1 MKHMDRDLSSP
12 DALPPLTIAASIPAW
27 LLSAAIHLLIAIAGS
42 LLVRGIVVQPHD
54 DLPRTG
60 AIVLA
65 RRTADHVEYFGDEG
79 TSERHS
85 TLKPIGLDSATGTVG
100 GGGPL
105 SEQPPLLA
113 GISLPDV
120 GGNLPIGDAT
130 IPAPQLGGSR
140 RQPRLPVNPLDESA
154 ILAEDALI
162 PREKIPTGP
171 TAQLSL
177 FGSANAEG
185 RSFVFAIDH
194 SNSMGGEGLGAI
206 QAAAK
211 ELAAHINQLT
221 DQQTFQVVAYN
232 QAVAYFTD
240 RELIAATA
248 ENKRKL
254 VTFIANLAAYGQTE
268 HSRGL
273 IAALRLK
280 PEVIFLL
287 TDGGDPPLNAG
298 QLKLIREQAAP
309 RTAIH
314 CLHFGRGEQS
324 GSTNFLA
331 RLAAENRGSYVYID
345 MNGR

>member
-1 MKHMDRDLSSP
+1 MTADPLRAQS
-12 DALPPLTIAASIPAW
+12 LPPLPIAASIPAW
-27 LLSAAIHLLIAIAGS
+27 LLSVAIHLLIAIAGS
-42 LLVRGIVVQPHD
+42 LLVHGMVVQPHD
-54 DLPRTG
+54 ESPRT
-60 AIVLA
+60 AEIVLA
-65 RRTADHVEYFGDEG
+65 RRTADHVEYFSDNG
-79 TSERHS
+79 TSERYS
-85 TLKPIGLDSATGTVG
+85 ALKPIGGEIATGVVG
-100 GGGPL
+100 GGGGPT
-105 SEQPPLLA
+105 SDQPPLIA
-113 GISLPDV
+113 AISLPDV
-120 GGNLPIGDAT
+120 GGNLPIGDAG
-130 IPAPQLGGSR
+130 IAAPQLGGPR
-140 RQPRLPVNPLDESA
+140 GQPRLPANPIDEAA

-162 PREKIPTGP
+162 PREKAPTGP

-185 RSFVFAIDH
+185 RSFVFVIDH

-232 QAVAYFTD
+232 QGVAYFTD
-240 RELIAATA
+240 RELIPASA

-273 IAALRLK
+273 MAALRLK

-287 TDGGDPPLNAG
+287 TDGGDPPLDAG
-298 QLKLIREQAAP
+298 QLKMIREQAAP
-309 RTAIH
+309 RTSIH
-314 CLHFGRGEQS
+314 CLHFGRGPLDNPK
-324 GSTNFLA
+324 NFLA